1 MPKAKQITE
10 FDFHEFERLAV
21 ETLGLMPDYSVVAS
35 EEWGNDSDH
44 LFNVTPVDRLLES
57 ERNDLDEIYEAAAD
71 YRAAVEASGG
81 ADPYAR
87 FDVNRVENE
96 AVKTARKRLFK
107 ALEWGT
113 CLVFQGLIEQGKI
126 APGEYNIRVCW

>member
-1 MPKAKQITE
+1 MATVKQITE
-10 FDFHEFERLAV
+10 FGFHEFEKLAV

-44 LFNVTPVDRLLES
+44 LFNVDPISALLDF

-71 YRAAVEASGG
+71 YQAAVGANGG
-81 ADPYAR
+81 VDPYAR

-96 AVKTARKRLFK
+96 AIRAARKRLFD
-107 ALEWGT
+107 ALEWHT
-113 CLVFQGLIEQGKI
+113 RLVLAGLVEQGKI